1 MERDFL
7 LLILMYFYTMQTV
20 LITGGTGMVG
30 QALAKQFIANGYEVI
45 ILSRSPQW
53 SSRLHLSYAK
63 WDVEKGEIDLDA
75 LAKANI
81 IVHLAGEG
89 VADKRWTV
97 KRKQAIVD
105 SRVRSGNLLVKALSE
120 NKYQV
125 KTFIAAS
132 AIGWYGPDT
141 AASLEHGFVETDT
154 ADNSYLGNTCQLWE
168 QSTAAVAN
176 MGIRLGTLR
185 IGIVFNKKG
194 GALAEFLKPAKLA
207 LATILG
213 TGKQIVS
220 WIHYQDLCKM
230 IQYAIETPAVQ
241 GVYNA
246 VAPNPV
252 TNKKLVL
259 TIAKNTYPIYFPS
272 FVPGFLLK
280 IILGEMSIEVLK
292 SAKVSAQKIQDAGFV
307 FDYPNVEEAII
318 DLIK

>member
-1 MERDFL
+1 
-7 LLILMYFYTMQTV
+7 MQTV
-20 LITGGTGMVG
+20 LITGGTGMIG
-30 QALAKQFIANGYEVI
+30 QALAKQLLASGYEVI
-45 ILSRSPQW
+45 ILSRNPKR
-53 SSRLHLSYAK
+53 SSRQYLSYAK
-63 WDVEKGEIDLDA
+63 WDIEKGEINIEA

-89 VADKRWTV
+89 VADKRWSV

-105 SRVRSGNLLVKALSE
+105 SRVQSGNLLVKALSE
-120 NKYQV
+120 NKHQV

-141 AASLEHGFVETDT
+141 AKSLEDGFVETD
-154 ADNSYLGNTCQLWE
+154 APDNSYLGNTCQLWE
-168 QSTAAVAN
+168 QSTAAIGD
-176 MGIRLGTLR
+176 MGIRLVRLR

-194 GALAEFLKPAKLA
+194 GALAEFLKPAKFG

-213 TGKQIVS
+213 NGKQIVS
-220 WIHYQDLCKM
+220 WIHHHDLCKM
-230 IQYAIETPAVQ
+230 IQYAMETPALQ

-259 TIAKNTYPIYFPS
+259 TIAKSTYPIYIPALVPS
-272 FVPGFLLK
+272 FVLK
-280 IILGEMSIEVLK
+280 IMLGEMSIEVLK
-292 SAKVSAQKIQDAGFV
+292 STKVSAQKILDAGFV
-307 FDYPNVEEAII
+307 FDYPNLEEAII

>member
-1 MERDFL
+1 
-7 LLILMYFYTMQTV
+7 MQTV
-20 LITGGTGMVG
+20 LITGGTGMIG
-30 QALAKQFIANGYEVI
+30 QALAKQLIANGYEVI
-45 ILSRSPQW
+45 VLSRNPKR
-53 SSRLHLSYAK
+53 SSRQHLSYAK
-63 WDVEKGEIDLDA
+63 WDVEKEEIDVDA
-75 LAKANI
+75 LVKANI

-89 VADKRWTV
+89 LADKRWTV

-105 SRVRSGNLLVKALSE
+105 SRVQSGDLLVKALSE
-120 NKYQV
+120 NKHQV

-141 AASLEHGFVETDT
+141 AKSLEDGFVETDA
-154 ADNSYLGNTCQLWE
+154 ADDSYLGNTCKLWE
-168 QSTAAVAN
+168 QSTAAIGG
-176 MGIRLGTLR
+176 MSIRLVRLR

-194 GALAEFLKPAKLA
+194 GALAEFLKPAKFA

-213 TGKQIVS
+213 NGKQIIS
-220 WIHYQDLCKM
+220 WIHHQDLCKM

-259 TIAKNTYPIYFPS
+259 TIAKNTYPIYFPA
-272 FVPGFLLK
+272 FVPAFLLK
-280 IILGEMSIEVLK
+280 IMLGEMSIEVLK
-292 SAKVSAQKIQDAGFV
+292 STKVSAQKIQDAGFV

>member
-1 MERDFL
+1 
-7 LLILMYFYTMQTV
+7 MYFYTMQTV

-45 ILSRSPQW
+45 ILSRSPQR

-176 MGIRLGTLR
+176 MGIRLVTLR

-194 GALAEFLKPAKLA
+194 GALAEFLKPAKFA

-230 IQYAIETPAVQ
+230 IQYAIKTPAVQ

-272 FVPGFLLK
+272 FVPGFLLR

>member
-1 MERDFL
+1 
-7 LLILMYFYTMQTV
+7 MQTV
-20 LITGGTGMVG
+20 LITGGTGMIG
-30 QALAKQFIANGYEVI
+30 QALAKHLIANGYDVI
-45 ILSRSPQW
+45 ILSRNPKR
-53 SSRLHLSYAK
+53 SSRPHLTYAK
-63 WDVEKGEIDLDA
+63 WDVEKGEIDEYA
-75 LAKANI
+75 LVNTNI

-89 VADKRWTV
+89 VADKRWSD

-105 SRVRSGNLLVKALSE
+105 SRVQSGNLLVKALSE
-120 NKYQV
+120 NKHQV

-141 AASLEHGFVETDT
+141 AKSLENGFVETD
-154 ADNSYLGNTCQLWE
+154 APDNSYLGNTCQLWE
-168 QSTAAVAN
+168 QSTAAIGD
-176 MGIRLGTLR
+176 MGIRLVRLR

-194 GALAEFLKPAKLA
+194 GALAEFLKPAKFA

-213 TGKQIVS
+213 NGKQIVS
-220 WIHYQDLCKM
+220 WIHHHDLCKM
-230 IQYAIETPAVQ
+230 IQYAIETPALQ

-252 TNKKLVL
+252 TNKRLVL

-272 FVPGFLLK
+272 FVPSFVLK
-280 IILGEMSIEVLK
+280 LMLGEMSIEVLK
-292 SAKVSAQKIQDAGFV
+292 STKVSAQKIQDAGFV

>member
-1 MERDFL
+1 
-7 LLILMYFYTMQTV
+7 MQTV
-20 LITGGTGMVG
+20 IITGGTGMIG

-45 ILSRSPQW
+45 ILSRSPKR

-63 WDVEKGEIDLDA
+63 WDIEKGEIDLDA

-105 SRVRSGNLLVKALSE
+105 SRVQSGNLLVKALSE
-120 NKYQV
+120 NKHQV

-141 AASLEHGFVETDT
+141 AASLENGFVESDT
-154 ADNSYLGNTCQLWE
+154 PDNSYLGNTCQLWE
-168 QSTAAVAN
+168 QSTAAVAT
-176 MGIRLGTLR
+176 MGIRLVTLR

-194 GALAEFLKPAKLA
+194 GALAEFLKPAKFA

-213 TGKQIVS
+213 NGKQIVS
-220 WIHYQDLCKM
+220 WIHHQDLCKM
-230 IQYAIETPAVQ
+230 IQYAIETPAIE

-246 VAPNPV
+246 VAPDTV

-292 SAKVSAQKIQDAGFV
+292 STNVSAQKIQAAGFV
-307 FDYPNVEEAII
+307 FDFPNVEEAII

>member
-1 MERDFL
+1 M
-7 LLILMYFYTMQTV
+7 I
-20 LITGGTGMVG
+20 G

-45 ILSRSPQW
+45 IVSRSPKR
-53 SSRLHLSYAK
+53 SSRLHLSFAK
-63 WDVEKGEIDLDA
+63 WDIEKGEIDLDA

-105 SRVRSGNLLVKALSE
+105 SRVNSGNLLVKVLSE
-120 NKYQV
+120 NKHQV

-141 AASLEHGFVETDT
+141 AASLENGFVETDT
-154 ADNSYLGNTCQLWE
+154 PDNSYLGNTCQLWE
-168 QSTAAVAN
+168 QSTAAVAT
-176 MGIRLGTLR
+176 MGIRLVTLR

-194 GALAEFLKPAKLA
+194 GALAAFLMPAKFA
-207 LATILG
+207 LAAILG
-213 TGKQIVS
+213 NGKQIVS
-220 WIHYQDLCKM
+220 WIHQADLCKI
-230 IQYAIETPAVQ
+230 IQYAIETPSLQ

-292 SAKVSAQKIQDAGFV
+292 STNVSAQKIQDAGFV
-307 FDYPNVEEAII
+307 FNYPHVEEAII

>member
-1 MERDFL
+1 
-7 LLILMYFYTMQTV
+7 MQTV
-20 LITGGTGMVG
+20 LITGGTGMIG
-30 QALAKQFIANGYEVI
+30 QALAKQLLANGYDVI
-45 ILSRSPQW
+45 ILSRNPKR
-53 SSRLHLSYAK
+53 SSRPHLTYAK
-63 WDVEKGEIDLDA
+63 WDIEKGEIDEYA
-75 LAKANI
+75 LVNTNI

-89 VADKRWTV
+89 VADKRWSD

-105 SRVRSGNLLVKALSE
+105 SRVQSGKLLVKALSE
-120 NKYQV
+120 NKHQV

-141 AASLEHGFVETDT
+141 AKSLEEGFVETDA
-154 ADNSYLGNTCQLWE
+154 ADDSYLGNTCKLWE
-168 QSTAAVAN
+168 QSTEAIGG
-176 MGIRLGTLR
+176 MGIRLVRLR

-194 GALAEFLKPAKLA
+194 GALAEFLKPAKFA

-213 TGKQIVS
+213 NGKQIVS
-220 WIHYQDLCKM
+220 WIHHHDLCKM
-230 IQYAIETPAVQ
+230 IQYAIETPALQ

-259 TIAKNTYPIYFPS
+259 TIAKNTYPIYFPAFVPS
-272 FVPGFLLK
+272 FVLK
-280 IILGEMSIEVLK
+280 IMLGEMSIEVLK
-292 SAKVSAQKIQDAGFV
+292 STNVSAQKIQDAGFV

>member
-1 MERDFL
+1 
-7 LLILMYFYTMQTV
+7 MQTV
-20 LITGGTGMVG
+20 LITGGTGMIG
-30 QALAKQFIANGYEVI
+30 QALAKQLLANGYDVI
-45 ILSRSPQW
+45 ILSRNPKR
-53 SSRLHLSYAK
+53 SSRPHLTYAK
-63 WDVEKGEIDLDA
+63 WDIEKGEIDEYA
-75 LAKANI
+75 LVNTNI

-89 VADKRWTV
+89 VADKRWSD

-105 SRVRSGNLLVKALSE
+105 SRVQSGNLLVKALSE
-120 NKYQV
+120 NKHQV

-141 AASLEHGFVETDT
+141 AKSLEDGFVETD
-154 ADNSYLGNTCQLWE
+154 APDNSYLGNTCQLWE
-168 QSTAAVAN
+168 QSTAAIGG
-176 MGIRLGTLR
+176 MGIRLVRLR

-194 GALAEFLKPAKLA
+194 GALAEFLKPAKFA

-213 TGKQIVS
+213 NGKQIVS
-220 WIHYQDLCKM
+220 WIHHHDLCKM

-246 VAPNPV
+246 VAPNTV

-272 FVPGFLLK
+272 FVPSFLLK

-292 SAKVSAQKIQDAGFV
+292 STNVSAQKIQDAGFV

>member
-1 MERDFL
+1 
-7 LLILMYFYTMQTV
+7 MQTV
-20 LITGGTGMVG
+20 LITGGTGMIG
-30 QALAKQFIANGYEVI
+30 QALAKQFITNGYEVI
-45 ILSRSPQW
+45 ILSRSPKR

-63 WDVEKGEIDLDA
+63 WDIEKAEIDLEA

-89 VADKRWTV
+89 VADKRWSE

-105 SRVRSGNLLVKALSE
+105 SRVLSGNLLVKTLSE
-120 NKYQV
+120 NKHQV

-141 AASLEHGFVETDT
+141 AASLEHGFVETD
-154 ADNSYLGNTCQLWE
+154 APDNSYLGNTCQLWE
-168 QSTAAVAN
+168 QSTAAVAS
-176 MGIRLGTLR
+176 MGIRLVTLR

-194 GALAEFLKPAKLA
+194 GALAEFLKPAKFA
-207 LATILG
+207 LAAILG
-213 TGKQIVS
+213 NGKQIVS
-220 WIHYQDLCKM
+220 WIHQADLCKM
-230 IQYAIETPAVQ
+230 IQFAIETPAVQ

-252 TNKKLVL
+252 TNKKLVI

-292 SAKVSAQKIQDAGFV
+292 SAKVSAQKIQDAGFI

>member
-1 MERDFL
+1 
-7 LLILMYFYTMQTV
+7 MQTV
-20 LITGGTGMVG
+20 LITGGTGMIG
-30 QALAKQFIANGYEVI
+30 QALAKQLIANGYDVI
-45 ILSRSPQW
+45 ILSRNPKR
-53 SSRLHLSYAK
+53 SSRPHLTYAK
-63 WDVEKGEIDLDA
+63 WDVEKGEIDEYA
-75 LAKANI
+75 LANTNI

-89 VADKRWTV
+89 VADKRWSV

-105 SRVRSGNLLVKALSE
+105 SRVQSGNLLVKALSE
-120 NKYQV
+120 NKHQV

-141 AASLEHGFVETDT
+141 AKSLEEGFVETD
-154 ADNSYLGNTCQLWE
+154 APDDSYLGNTCKLWE
-168 QSTAAVAN
+168 QSTEAIGG
-176 MGIRLGTLR
+176 MGIRLVRLR

-194 GALAEFLKPAKLA
+194 GALAEFLKPAKFA

-213 TGKQIVS
+213 NGKQIVS
-220 WIHYQDLCKM
+220 WIHQADLCKM

-272 FVPGFLLK
+272 FVPSFLLK

-292 SAKVSAQKIQDAGFV
+292 STNVSAQKIQAAGFV
-307 FDYPNVEEAII
+307 FDYPNVEEAVI

>member
-1 MERDFL
+1 M
-7 LLILMYFYTMQTV
+7 I
-20 LITGGTGMVG
+20 G
-30 QALAKQFIANGYEVI
+30 QALAKQFITNGYEVI
-45 ILSRSPQW
+45 ILSRSPKR

-63 WDVEKGEIDLDA
+63 WDIEKGEIDLEA

-89 VADKRWTV
+89 VADKRWSE

-105 SRVRSGNLLVKALSE
+105 SRVNSGNLLVKALSE
-120 NKYQV
+120 NNHQL

-154 ADNSYLGNTCQLWE
+154 PDNSYLGNTCQLWE
-168 QSTAAVAN
+168 QSTAAVAS
-176 MGIRLGTLR
+176 MGIRLVTLR

-194 GALAEFLKPAKLA
+194 GALAEFLKPAKFA
-207 LATILG
+207 LAAILG
-213 TGKQIVS
+213 NGKQIVS
-220 WIHYQDLCKM
+220 WIHQADLCKM
-230 IQYAIETPAVQ
+230 IQFAIETPAVQ

-252 TNKKLVL
+252 TNKKLVI

-292 SAKVSAQKIQDAGFV
+292 SAKVSAQKIQDAGFI

>member
-1 MERDFL
+1 
-7 LLILMYFYTMQTV
+7 MQTV
-20 LITGGTGMVG
+20 LITGGTGMIG
-30 QALAKQFIANGYEVI
+30 QALAKQLIANGYDVI
-45 ILSRSPQW
+45 ILSRNPKR
-53 SSRLHLSYAK
+53 SSRPHLTYAK
-63 WDVEKGEIDLDA
+63 WNIEKGEIDEYA
-75 LAKANI
+75 LVNTNI

-89 VADKRWTV
+89 VADKRWSD

-105 SRVRSGNLLVKALSE
+105 SRVKSGNLLVKALSE
-120 NKYQV
+120 NKHQV

-141 AASLEHGFVETDT
+141 AKSLEEGFVETDP
-154 ADNSYLGNTCQLWE
+154 ADDSYLGNTCKLWE
-168 QSTAAVAN
+168 QSTEAIGG
-176 MGIRLGTLR
+176 MGIRLVRLR

-194 GALAEFLKPAKLA
+194 GALAEFLKPAKFA

-213 TGKQIVS
+213 NGKQIVS
-220 WIHYQDLCKM
+220 WIHHHDLCKM
-230 IQYAIETPAVQ
+230 IQYAIETPALQ

-252 TNKKLVL
+252 TNKRLVI

-272 FVPGFLLK
+272 FVPSFVLK
-280 IILGEMSIEVLK
+280 LMLGEMSIEVLK
-292 SAKVSAQKIQDAGFV
+292 STNVSAQKIQDAGFV

>member
-1 MERDFL
+1 
-7 LLILMYFYTMQTV
+7 MQTV
-20 LITGGTGMVG
+20 LITGGTGMIG
-30 QALAKQFIANGYEVI
+30 QALAKRLIANGYDVI
-45 ILSRSPQW
+45 ILSRNPKR
-53 SSRLHLSYAK
+53 SSRPHLTYAK
-63 WDVEKGEIDLDA
+63 WDVEKGEIDEYT
-75 LAKANI
+75 LANTNI

-89 VADKRWTV
+89 VADKRWSV

-105 SRVRSGNLLVKALSE
+105 SRVQSGNLLVKALSE
-120 NKYQV
+120 NKHQV

-141 AASLEHGFVETDT
+141 AKSLENGFAETDT
-154 ADNSYLGNTCQLWE
+154 PDDSYLGNTCQLWE
-168 QSTAAVAN
+168 QSTEVIGD
-176 MGIRLGTLR
+176 MGIRLVRLR

-194 GALAEFLKPAKLA
+194 GALAEFLKPAKFA

-213 TGKQIVS
+213 NGKQIVS
-220 WIHYQDLCKM
+220 WIHHQDLCKM
-230 IQYAIETPAVQ
+230 IQYAIETPALQ

-272 FVPGFLLK
+272 FVPSFILK
-280 IILGEMSIEVLK
+280 IMLGEMSIEVLK
-292 SAKVSAQKIQDAGFV
+292 STKVSAQKIQEAGFV

>member
-1 MERDFL
+1 
-7 LLILMYFYTMQTV
+7 MQTV
-20 LITGGTGMVG
+20 LITGGTGMIG

-45 ILSRSPQW
+45 ILSRSPKR
-53 SSRLHLSYAK
+53 SSRLHLSFAK
-63 WDVEKGEIDLDA
+63 WDIEKGEIDLDA
-75 LAKANI
+75 LAKANM

-105 SRVRSGNLLVKALSE
+105 SRVQSGNLLVKALSE
-120 NKYQV
+120 NKHQV

-141 AASLEHGFVETDT
+141 SASLEHGFVETDT

-168 QSTAAVAN
+168 QSTAAIAT
-176 MGIRLGTLR
+176 MGIRLVTLR
-185 IGIVFNKKG
+185 IGIVFNKKA
-194 GALAEFLKPAKLA
+194 GALAEFLKPAKFA

-213 TGKQIVS
+213 NGKQIVS
-220 WIHYQDLCKM
+220 WIHHSDLCKM
-230 IQYAIETPAVQ
+230 IQYAIETPALQ

-246 VAPNPV
+246 VAPNTV
-252 TNKKLVL
+252 NNKKLVL
-259 TIAKNTYPIYFPS
+259 TIAKNTYPIYFPF
-272 FVPGFLLK
+272 FVPSFILK

-292 SAKVSAQKIQDAGFV
+292 STNVNAKKIQGAGFV
-307 FDYPNVEEAII
+307 FDFPNVEEAII

>member
-1 MERDFL
+1 
-7 LLILMYFYTMQTV
+7 
-20 LITGGTGMVG
+20 
-30 QALAKQFIANGYEVI
+30 
-45 ILSRSPQW
+45 
-53 SSRLHLSYAK
+53 LSYAK
-63 WDVEKGEIDLDA
+63 WDIEKGEIDLDA

-89 VADKRWTV
+89 VADKRWSD

-105 SRVRSGNLLVKALSE
+105 SRVQSGNLLVKALSE
-120 NKYQV
+120 NKHQV

-141 AASLEHGFVETDT
+141 VKSLENGFVETD
-154 ADNSYLGNTCQLWE
+154 APDNSYLGNTCQLWE
-168 QSTAAVAN
+168 QSTEAIGS
-176 MGIRLGTLR
+176 MGIRLVRLR

-194 GALAEFLKPAKLA
+194 GALAEFLKPAKFA
-207 LATILG
+207 LAAILG
-213 TGKQIVS
+213 NGKQIVS
-220 WIHYQDLCKM
+220 WIHHQDLCKM
-230 IQYAIETPAVQ
+230 IQYAIETPALQ

-272 FVPGFLLK
+272 FVPSFILK
-280 IILGEMSIEVLK
+280 IMLGEMSIEVLK
-292 SAKVSAQKIQDAGFV
+292 STKVSAQKIQDAGFV